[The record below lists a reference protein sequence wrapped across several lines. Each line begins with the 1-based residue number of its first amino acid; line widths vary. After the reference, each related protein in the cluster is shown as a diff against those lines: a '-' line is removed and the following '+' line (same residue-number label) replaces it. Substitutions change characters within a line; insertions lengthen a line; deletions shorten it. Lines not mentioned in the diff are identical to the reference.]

1 MSKLVD
7 SSKSSGSSRKFWI
20 GLTIASV
27 LVFMGLTVFVMY
39 QVVANY
45 VITYGSKGELYDQG
59 VRSMDKGQYTEALE
73 KAELSIKA
81 RENQAESFLLRANAL
96 YALERQSE
104 AQSDLQ
110 LVAKVKPQLAFDLHH
125 KAFLLIRDDGAPS
138 DVVRLESLA
147 MAIKPNVPKF
157 YINRSYAYSDLDLE
171 QKAIDDCTFALAIRP
186 IDADVTTSL
195 LQNRASAY
203 NSAHRYKEAL
213 QDSELA
219 LKGTIK
225 NEEDH
230 WRIFNG
236 KVDALIGLKRFSEAL
251 ATCDEA
257 MEQIADDKQWLI
269 DFNELKISAL
279 KARNDRKLKDSEQ
292 ISKLQLEC
300 RRLET
305 ALAAEKREGQE
316 PDAQEQED

>member
-1 MSKLVD
+1 V
-7 SSKSSGSSRKFWI
+7 SSRKIWI
-20 GLTIASV
+20 GLIIASV

-59 VRSMDKGQYTEALE
+59 VRSMDKGQFTEALE

-96 YALERQSE
+96 YALDRQSE
-104 AQSDLQ
+104 AQPDLQ

-125 KAFLLIRDDGAPS
+125 KAFQLIRDDGTPS

-147 MAIKPNVPKF
+147 MAINPNVPKF
-157 YINRSYAYSDLDLE
+157 YVNRAYAYTDLNQD
-171 QKAIDDCTFALAIRP
+171 QRAIDDCTFALAIRP
-186 IDADVTTSL
+186 IDADVSTSL
-195 LQNRASAY
+195 LQNRANAY
-203 NSAHRYKEAL
+203 NCAHRYKEAL

-225 NEEDH
+225 NEDDH
-230 WRIFNG
+230 WRIFHG
-236 KVDALIGLKRFSEAL
+236 KVDALIGLKRYSDAL

-257 MEQIADDKQWLI
+257 MELIADDKPWLI

-279 KARNDRKLKDSEQ
+279 KARNDKKLKDSEQ

-300 RRLET
+300 KRLES
-305 ALAAEKREGQE
+305 ALAAEKRE
-316 PDAQEQED
+316 EQEGMNAR

>member
-7 SSKSSGSSRKFWI
+7 SSKSSVSSRKIWI
-20 GLTIASV
+20 GLIIASV

-59 VRSMDKGQYTEALE
+59 VRSMDKGQFTEALE

-96 YALERQSE
+96 YALDRQSE
-104 AQSDLQ
+104 AQPDLQ

-125 KAFLLIRDDGAPS
+125 KAFLLIRDDGTPS

-147 MAIKPNVPKF
+147 MAINPNVPKF
-157 YINRSYAYSDLDLE
+157 YVNRAYAYTDLNQD
-171 QKAIDDCTFALAIRP
+171 QRAIDDCTFALAIRP
-186 IDADVTTSL
+186 IDADVSTSL
-195 LQNRASAY
+195 LQNRANAC
-203 NSAHRYKEAL
+203 NCAHRYKEAL

-225 NEEDH
+225 NEDDH
-230 WRIFNG
+230 WRIFHG
-236 KVDALIGLKRFSEAL
+236 KVDALIGLKRYSEAL

-257 MEQIADDKQWLI
+257 MELIADDKPWLI

-279 KARNDRKLKDSEQ
+279 KVRNDKKLKDSEQ

-300 RRLET
+300 KRLES
-305 ALAAEKREGQE
+305 ALAAEKRESQE
-316 PDAQEQED
+316 ERNAR

>member
-1 MSKLVD
+1 
-7 SSKSSGSSRKFWI
+7 
-20 GLTIASV
+20 
-27 LVFMGLTVFVMY
+27 MGLTVFVMY

-59 VRSMDKGQYTEALE
+59 VRSMDKGQFTEALE

-96 YALERQSE
+96 YALDRQSE

-125 KAFLLIRDDGAPS
+125 KAFLLIRDDGTPS

-147 MAIKPNVPKF
+147 MAINPNVPKF
-157 YINRSYAYSDLDLE
+157 YVNRAYAYTDLNQD
-171 QKAIDDCTFALAIRP
+171 QRAIDDCTFALAIRP
-186 IDADVTTSL
+186 IDADVSTSL
-195 LQNRASAY
+195 LQNRANAY
-203 NSAHRYKEAL
+203 NCAHRYKEAL

-225 NEEDH
+225 NEDDH
-230 WRIFNG
+230 WRIFHG
-236 KVDALIGLKRFSEAL
+236 KVDALIGLKRFAEAL

-257 MEQIADDKQWLI
+257 MELIADDKPWLI

-279 KARNDRKLKDSEQ
+279 KARNDKKPKDSEQ
-292 ISKLQLEC
+292 ISRLQLETK
-300 RRLET
+300 RLES
-305 ALAAEKREGQE
+305 ALATEKREGQE
-316 PDAQEQED
+316 ERNAR

>member
-7 SSKSSGSSRKFWI
+7 SSKSSVSSRKIWI
-20 GLTIASV
+20 GLIIASV

-59 VRSMDKGQYTEALE
+59 VRSMDKGQFTEALE

-96 YALERQSE
+96 YALDRQSE
-104 AQSDLQ
+104 AQPDLQ

-125 KAFLLIRDDGAPS
+125 KAFQLIRDDGTPS

-147 MAIKPNVPKF
+147 MAINPNVPKF
-157 YINRSYAYSDLDLE
+157 YVNRAYAYTDLNQD
-171 QKAIDDCTFALAIRP
+171 QRAIDDCTFALAIRP
-186 IDADVTTSL
+186 IDADVSTSL
-195 LQNRASAY
+195 LQNRANAY
-203 NSAHRYKEAL
+203 NCAHRYKEAL

-225 NEEDH
+225 NEDDH
-230 WRIFNG
+230 WRIFHG
-236 KVDALIGLKRFSEAL
+236 KVDALIGLKRYSDAL

-257 MEQIADDKQWLI
+257 MELIADDKPWLI

-279 KARNDRKLKDSEQ
+279 KARNDKKLKDSEQ

-300 RRLET
+300 KRLES
-305 ALAAEKREGQE
+305 ALAAEKRE
-316 PDAQEQED
+316 EQEGMNAR

>member
-7 SSKSSGSSRKFWI
+7 SSKSSVSSRKIWI
-20 GLTIASV
+20 GLIIASV
-27 LVFMGLTVFVMY
+27 LMFMGLTVFVMY
-39 QVVANY
+39 QVCANY
-45 VITYGSKGELYDQG
+45 VMTYGSKGELYDQG

-96 YALERQSE
+96 YALDRQSE
-104 AQSDLQ
+104 ALPDLQ

-125 KAFLLIRDDGAPS
+125 KAFLLIRDDGDPS
-138 DVVRLESLA
+138 EVVRLESLA
-147 MAIKPNVPKF
+147 MAINPNVPKF
-157 YINRSYAYSDLDLE
+157 YVNRAYAYTDLNQD
-171 QKAIDDCTFALAIRP
+171 QRAIDDCTFALAIRP
-186 IDADVTTSL
+186 IDADVSTSL
-195 LQNRASAY
+195 LQNRANAY
-203 NSAHRYKEAL
+203 NCAHRYKEAL

-225 NEEDH
+225 NEDDH
-230 WRIFNG
+230 WRIFHG
-236 KVDALIGLKRFSEAL
+236 KVEALIGLKRFSEAL

-257 MEQIADDKQWLI
+257 MELIADDKPWLI

-279 KARNDRKLKDSEQ
+279 KARNDKKLKDSEQ

-300 RRLET
+300 KRLES
-305 ALAAEKREGQE
+305 ALAAEKRE
-316 PDAQEQED
+316 EQEGMNAR

>member
-1 MSKLVD
+1 VSKLVD
-7 SSKSSGSSRKFWI
+7 SSKSSVASRKIWI
-20 GLTIASV
+20 GLIIASV

-59 VRSMDKGQYTEALE
+59 VRSMDKGQFTEALE

-96 YALERQSE
+96 YALDRQRE
-104 AQSDLQ
+104 AQPDLQ

-125 KAFLLIRDDGAPS
+125 KAFLLIRDDGTPS

-147 MAIKPNVPKF
+147 MAINPNVPKF
-157 YINRSYAYSDLDLE
+157 YVNRAYAYTDLNQD
-171 QKAIDDCTFALAIRP
+171 QRAIDDCTFALAIRP
-186 IDADVTTSL
+186 IDADVSTSL
-195 LQNRASAY
+195 LQNRANAY
-203 NSAHRYKEAL
+203 NCAHRYKEAL

-225 NEEDH
+225 NEDDH
-230 WRIFNG
+230 WRIFHG

-257 MEQIADDKQWLI
+257 MELIADDKPWLI

-279 KARNDRKLKDSEQ
+279 KARNDKKLKDSEQ

-300 RRLET
+300 KRLES
-305 ALAAEKREGQE
+305 ALAAEKRESQE
-316 PDAQEQED
+316 ERNAR

>member
-7 SSKSSGSSRKFWI
+7 SSKSSVSSRKIWI
-20 GLTIASV
+20 GLIIASV

-59 VRSMDKGQYTEALE
+59 VRSMDKGQFTEALE

-96 YALERQSE
+96 YALDRQSE
-104 AQSDLQ
+104 AQPDLQ

-125 KAFLLIRDDGAPS
+125 KAFLLIRDDGTPS

-147 MAIKPNVPKF
+147 MAINPNVPKF
-157 YINRSYAYSDLDLE
+157 YVNRAYAYTDLNQD
-171 QKAIDDCTFALAIRP
+171 QRAIDDCTFALAIRP
-186 IDADVTTSL
+186 IDADVSTSL
-195 LQNRASAY
+195 LQNRANAY
-203 NSAHRYKEAL
+203 NCSHRYKEAL

-225 NEEDH
+225 NEDDH
-230 WRIFNG
+230 WRIFHG

-257 MEQIADDKQWLI
+257 MELIADDKPWLI

-279 KARNDRKLKDSEQ
+279 KARNDKKLKDSEQ
-292 ISKLQLEC
+292 ISKLQLETK
-300 RRLET
+300 RLEA
-305 ALAAEKREGQE
+305 ALAAEKREEEEGMN
-316 PDAQEQED
+316 AR

>member
-7 SSKSSGSSRKFWI
+7 SSKSSVSSRKIWI
-20 GLTIASV
+20 GLIIASV

-59 VRSMDKGQYTEALE
+59 VRSMDKGQFTEALE

-81 RENQAESFLLRANAL
+81 KENQAESFLLRANAL
-96 YALERQSE
+96 YALDRQSE
-104 AQSDLQ
+104 AQPDLQ

-125 KAFLLIRDDGAPS
+125 KAFLLIRDDGTPS

-147 MAIKPNVPKF
+147 MAINPNVPKF
-157 YINRSYAYSDLDLE
+157 YVNRAYAYTDLNQD
-171 QKAIDDCTFALAIRP
+171 QRAIDDCTFALAIRP
-186 IDADVTTSL
+186 IDADVSTSL
-195 LQNRASAY
+195 LQNRANAY
-203 NSAHRYKEAL
+203 NCAHRYKEAL

-225 NEEDH
+225 NEDDH
-230 WRIFNG
+230 WRIFHG

-257 MEQIADDKQWLI
+257 MELIADDKPWLI

-279 KARNDRKLKDSEQ
+279 KARNDKKLKDSEQ

-300 RRLET
+300 KRLES
-305 ALAAEKREGQE
+305 ALAAEKRE
-316 PDAQEQED
+316 EQEGMNAR

>member
-7 SSKSSGSSRKFWI
+7 SGKSSVSSRKIWI
-20 GLTIASV
+20 GLIIASV

-59 VRSMDKGQYTEALE
+59 VRSMDKGQFTEALE

-96 YALERQSE
+96 YALDRQSE
-104 AQSDLQ
+104 AQPDLQ

-125 KAFLLIRDDGAPS
+125 KAFLLIRDDGTPS

-147 MAIKPNVPKF
+147 MAINPNVPKF
-157 YINRSYAYSDLDLE
+157 YVNRAYAYTDLNQD
-171 QKAIDDCTFALAIRP
+171 QRAIDDCTFALAIRP
-186 IDADVTTSL
+186 IDADVSTSL
-195 LQNRASAY
+195 LQNRANAY
-203 NSAHRYKEAL
+203 NCSHRYKEAL

-225 NEEDH
+225 NEDDH
-230 WRIFNG
+230 WRIFHG

-257 MEQIADDKQWLI
+257 MELIADDKPWLI

-279 KARNDRKLKDSEQ
+279 KARNDKKLKDSEQ
-292 ISKLQLEC
+292 ISKLQLETK
-300 RRLET
+300 RLEA
-305 ALAAEKREGQE
+305 ALAAEKREEEEGMN
-316 PDAQEQED
+316 AR

>member
-7 SSKSSGSSRKFWI
+7 SGESSVSNRKFWI

-27 LVFMGLTVFVMY
+27 LMFMGLIVFVMY

-59 VRSMDKGQYTEALE
+59 VRAMDKGQYTEALE

-96 YALERQSE
+96 YALDRQSE
-104 AQSDLQ
+104 AQPDLQ

-125 KAFLLIRDDGAPS
+125 KAFLLIRDDGTPS

-147 MAIKPNVPKF
+147 MAINPNVPKF
-157 YINRSYAYSDLDLE
+157 YVNRAYAYTDLNQD
-171 QKAIDDCTFALAIRP
+171 QRAIDDCTFALAIRP
-186 IDADVTTSL
+186 IDADVSTSL
-195 LQNRASAY
+195 LQNRANAY
-203 NSAHRYKEAL
+203 NCAHRYKEAL

-225 NEEDH
+225 NEDDH
-230 WRIFNG
+230 WRIFHG
-236 KVDALIGLKRFSEAL
+236 KVDALIGLKRFSQAL

-257 MEQIADDKQWLI
+257 IELIADDKQWLI
-269 DFNELKISAL
+269 DFNELKVSAL
-279 KARNDRKLKDSEQ
+279 KARNDKKLKDSEQ
-292 ISKLQLEC
+292 ISKLQLESK
-300 RRLET
+300 RLES
-305 ALAAEKREGQE
+305 ALAAEKRE
-316 PDAQEQED
+316 EQEGMNAR

>member
-7 SSKSSGSSRKFWI
+7 SSKSSMSSRRIWI
-20 GLTIASV
+20 GLIIASV
-27 LVFMGLTVFVMY
+27 LMFMGLTVFVMY

-59 VRSMDKGQYTEALE
+59 VRSMDRGQYTEALE

-96 YALERQSE
+96 YALGRQSE
-104 AQSDLQ
+104 AQPDLQ
-110 LVAKVKPQLAFDLHH
+110 LVAKVKPQLAFDMHH
-125 KAFLLIRDDGAPS
+125 KAFLLIRDDGAPA

-147 MAIKPNVPKF
+147 MAINPNVPKF
-157 YINRSYAYSDLDLE
+157 YVNRAYAYTDLNQD
-171 QKAIDDCTFALAIRP
+171 QRAIDDCTFALAIRP
-186 IDADVTTSL
+186 IDADVSTSL
-195 LQNRASAY
+195 LQNRANAY
-203 NSAHRYKEAL
+203 NCAHRYKEAL

-225 NEEDH
+225 NEDDH

-236 KVDALIGLKRFSEAL
+236 KVDALIGLKRFAEAL

-257 MEQIADDKQWLI
+257 IELITDDKQWLI

-279 KARNDRKLKDSEQ
+279 KARNDKKLKDSEQ
-292 ISKLQLEC
+292 IAKLQLEC
-300 RRLET
+300 NRLES
-305 ALAAEKREGQE
+305 ALAAETREGQE
-316 PDAQEQED
+316 GINAR

>member
-7 SSKSSGSSRKFWI
+7 SSKSSVSSRKIWI
-20 GLTIASV
+20 GLIIASV

-59 VRSMDKGQYTEALE
+59 VRSMDKGQFTEALE

-96 YALERQSE
+96 YALDRQSE
-104 AQSDLQ
+104 AQPDLQ

-125 KAFLLIRDDGAPS
+125 KAFLLIRDDGTPS

-147 MAIKPNVPKF
+147 MAINPNVPKF
-157 YINRSYAYSDLDLE
+157 YVNRAYAYTDLNQD
-171 QKAIDDCTFALAIRP
+171 QRAIDDCTFALAIRP
-186 IDADVTTSL
+186 IDADVSTSL
-195 LQNRASAY
+195 LQNRANAC
-203 NSAHRYKEAL
+203 NRAHRYKEAL

-225 NEEDH
+225 NEDDH
-230 WRIFNG
+230 WRIFHG

-257 MEQIADDKQWLI
+257 MELIADDKPWLI

-279 KARNDRKLKDSEQ
+279 KARNDKKLKDSEQ

-300 RRLET
+300 KRLES
-305 ALAAEKREGQE
+305 ALATEKRESQE
-316 PDAQEQED
+316 ERNAR

>member
-1 MSKLVD
+1 VFKLVD
-7 SSKSSGSSRKFWI
+7 SSKSSVSSRKFWI
-20 GLTIASV
+20 GLIIASV

-59 VRSMDKGQYTEALE
+59 VRSMDKGQFTEALE

-96 YALERQSE
+96 YALDRQSE
-104 AQSDLQ
+104 AQPDLQ
-110 LVAKVKPQLAFDLHH
+110 LVSKVKPQLAFDLHH
-125 KAFLLIRDDGAPS
+125 KAFLLIRDDGTPS

-147 MAIKPNVPKF
+147 MAINPNVPKF
-157 YINRSYAYSDLDLE
+157 YVNRAYAYTDLNQD
-171 QKAIDDCTFALAIRP
+171 QRAIDDCTFALLIRP
-186 IDADVTTSL
+186 IDADVSTSL
-195 LQNRASAY
+195 LQNRANAY
-203 NSAHRYKEAL
+203 NCARRYKEAL

-225 NEEDH
+225 NEDDR
-230 WRIFNG
+230 WRIFHG
-236 KVDALIGLKRFSEAL
+236 KVDALIGLRRFSEAL

-257 MEQIADDKQWLI
+257 MELIADDKPWLI
-269 DFNELKISAL
+269 DFNELKISTL
-279 KARNDRKLKDSEQ
+279 NARNDKKLKDSEQ
-292 ISKLQLEC
+292 ISKLQIEC
-300 RRLET
+300 RRLES

-316 PDAQEQED
+316 GMNAR